1 MRRLLFLP
9 LLVPSLVAAQSSRS
23 DSLAVIAV
31 ADSMLAAITANDWER
46 TASFLH
52 ERGVIIGVRGE
63 GAQATASIR
72 TREETRTYRTTAT
85 LQERGFDAR
94 AMVDGPI
101 AMVWLPYDFHV
112 NGEWSHC
119 GVDIFTLIQTTAGW
133 RVVNLTYSVSQPPA
147 CRKAGER

>member
-1 MRRLLFLP
+1 MRRLALLSLFLP
-9 LLVPSLVAAQSSRS
+9 SLLAAQSSRT

-31 ADSMLAAITANDWER
+31 ADSMLAAITANDWEK

-52 ERGVIIGVRGE
+52 DRGVIIGVQGK
-63 GAQATASIR
+63 GPQARASIR
-72 TREETRTYRTTAT
+72 TREETRVYRTTNT

-94 AMVDGPI
+94 AMVDGPV

-112 NGEWSHC
+112 NGQWSHC
-119 GVDIFTLIQTTAGW
+119 GVDIFTLIQTAAGW

-147 CRKAGER
+147 CRKSGER